1 MPKAKVT
8 SKGQVTIPK
17 EIRDKLHLN
26 PGDKILFEVT
36 EQGEVKISTQ
46 KKSVKE
52 LRGILQRPDQEAK
65 TVEEMNEGIAEYLNK
80 KHRK

>member
-8 SKGQVTIPK
+8 SKGQITIPK
-17 EIRDKLHLN
+17 EIREKLHLN
-26 PGDKILFEVT
+26 PGDKILFEET

-46 KKSVKE
+46 KKSIKD

-65 TVEEMNEGIAEYLNK
+65 TVEEMNEGIADYLDK